1 MKNVKVLVICIMM
14 LLIKHIT
21 PELWATPTG
30 KQRDYWRRVSTTE
43 HWGSSSQ
50 GGEAGQ
56 SIDSYS
62 IYYYNTLIP
71 TRVDSTLVN
80 VDVDNKSRSYY
91 LYTYSYMDFPEYYE
105 VLRKT
110 FDGVSSAYPC
120 LAKRVF
126 RYTYDDLLILNAEL
140 TAGGDLVTRYTEYVY
155 NDSGLLLN
163 RNTYIDNDI
172 YQPDV
177 LIEHETCTYN
187 DNNQMLSR
195 ALEVRDYQIGE
206 MVVKRTE
213 NMYYSIYSAPDS
225 LCTWERTSASQTVT
239 ERQHNSFDQ
248 NGNVVFKTNWK
259 ITNSANPYEELSETS
274 VTYQLSPNGYVPTS
288 EWTYIRNGQT
298 MALQDSIEAHY
309 TYSDDYLHINYES
322 YQFRAQESVER
333 DSLYNQA
340 GLMVSSSFSRNDFWS
355 GYSESISHVWS
366 YCSETE
372 DVIQT
377 PALAPEI
384 SVAPN
389 PFTGFT
395 TIKVKLAEDDS
406 ATARI
411 YNLKGQLVRSYS
423 DRRLQKGDN
432 YLKWDGRDDRQ
443 QQLAS
448 GIYVVRISTPYG
460 SSSRKIVLVK

>member
-1 MKNVKVLVICIMM
+1 
-14 LLIKHIT
+14 
-21 PELWATPTG
+21 
-30 KQRDYWRRVSTTE
+30 
-43 HWGSSSQ
+43 
-50 GGEAGQ
+50 
-56 SIDSYS
+56 
-62 IYYYNTLIP
+62 
-71 TRVDSTLVN
+71 
-80 VDVDNKSRSYY
+80 
-91 LYTYSYMDFPEYYE
+91 
-105 VLRKT
+105 
-110 FDGVSSAYPC
+110 
-120 LAKRVF
+120 
-126 RYTYDDLLILNAEL
+126 
-140 TAGGDLVTRYTEYVY
+140 
-155 NDSGLLLN
+155 
-163 RNTYIDNDI
+163 
-172 YQPDV
+172 
-177 LIEHETCTYN
+177 
-187 DNNQMLSR
+187 
-195 ALEVRDYQIGE
+195 
-206 MVVKRTE
+206 
-213 NMYYSIYSAPDS
+213 
-225 LCTWERTSASQTVT
+225 
-239 ERQHNSFDQ
+239 
-248 NGNVVFKTNWK
+248 
-259 ITNSANPYEELSETS
+259 
-274 VTYQLSPNGYVPTS
+274 
-288 EWTYIRNGQT
+288 